1 MTEVIL
7 TGRLGREILDLDDNL
22 REILKDLL
30 IMWPAPQ
37 MAITCIHRTEE
48 ENRLA
53 MARSLIHVVGPPYRA
68 IDIRVRNLGE
78 NFQEEA
84 DSLAHRVNTF
94 WQYDPTRPNKPTAYA
109 KVHGTGPHIHL
120 QTHPRTRRKT

>member
-37 MAITCIHRTEE
+37 LAVTSIHRTEE
-48 ENRLA
+48 ENKAA
-53 MARSLIHVVGPPYRA
+53 MAKSIIHVVGPPYRA

-78 NFQEEA
+78 FFQDQAE
-84 DSLAHRVNTF
+84 SLAKRLNML
-94 WQYDPTRPNKPTAYA
+94 WQYDPTRPNKPVAYA
-109 KVHGTGPHIHL
+109 KTHGTGPHIHL
-120 QTHPRTRRKT
+120 QSHPRTVRRS